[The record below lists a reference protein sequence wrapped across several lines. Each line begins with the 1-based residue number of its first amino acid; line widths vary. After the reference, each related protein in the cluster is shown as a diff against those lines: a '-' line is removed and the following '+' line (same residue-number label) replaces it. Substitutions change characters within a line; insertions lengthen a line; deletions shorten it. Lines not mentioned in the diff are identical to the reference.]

1 MEKKV
6 IFSQRVIRCSF
17 SRCLF
22 WQRDSRREMLITKRF
37 PRNARH
43 ITLFTQCYSRNTSRH
58 FSEDRLCVL
67 ANLHLNLQG
76 NVKQLNG
83 TITR

>member
-43 ITLFTQCYSRNTSRH
+43 ITLFTQRSSRNAFHAMLLTQH
-58 FSEDRLCVL
+58 IETFF
-67 ANLHLNLQG
+67 
-76 NVKQLNG
+76 
-83 TITR
+83 